1 MRFFSGLHFSLWV
14 PALAS
19 FCIVPALLGSGAITM
34 KTDAKNV
41 SALCHAY
48 DLGKAEGIEK
58 GRAEAINEVYA
69 IAMNENHDTLIEW
82 LQDHISD

>member
-1 MRFFSGLHFSLWV
+1 
-14 PALAS
+14 
-19 FCIVPALLGSGAITM
+19 M

-48 DLGKAEGIEK
+48 DLGKAEGLRVAKEK
-58 GRAEAINEVYA
+58 YLDADAYNEGIADGRADAINEVYA